1 MMRKFDSSQ
10 DYHQGEAQRQDSA
23 SQQRLLDHTA
33 HYYDV
38 CHNDYLFAWCN
49 RDNLALHYGYW
60 NSKETYQHHQALL
73 NTNKML
79 YQFAN
84 IQSPSRILDAGCG
97 LGGSSLWLAAQGNQV
112 TGITISP
119 KQVAYANKV
128 AKKRKLAHCAQFEQV
143 DFCKTPYPDG
153 SFDVIWGL
161 ESICYALDKSLFLK
175 EAYRLLKKGGQ
186 LIMCDAFL
194 LKSDFT
200 ESEWQTV
207 SRFLKGWVVPNLA
220 KRDDFKQMISDA
232 GFQQIAIE
240 DITQQILPS
249 STHMLKVAKQLGPVQ
264 KISQFLR
271 LRSQT
276 QTDNYQVGF
285 AQYDFFHGG
294 LAEYCIFRATK

>member
-1 MMRKFDSSQ
+1 MHKFDSSQ
-10 DYHQGEAQRQDSA
+10 DHHQGEAKSLDPSSR
-23 SQQRLLDHTA
+23 QRLLDDTV
-33 HYYDV
+33 HYYDT

-60 NSKETYQHHQALL
+60 DSDAPYQHHQALL

-79 YQFAN
+79 YQSAN
-84 IQSPSRILDAGCG
+84 IHPDAHILDAGCG

-112 TGITISP
+112 TGISISQ
-119 KQVAYANKV
+119 KQVDYANKV
-128 AKKRKLAHCAQFEQV
+128 AKKRKLNQLAKFEVADYCQ
-143 DFCKTPYPDG
+143 TPYPDG

-175 EAYRLLKKGGQ
+175 EAYRLLRDGGQ

-200 ESEWQTV
+200 DSEWQTV
-207 SRFLKGWVVPNLA
+207 SRFLKGWVLPNLS
-220 KRDDFKQMISDA
+220 RREDFQQMIEQA
-232 GFQQIAIE
+232 GFKDTTVQ
-240 DITQQILPS
+240 DISQQILPS
-249 STHMLKVAKQLGPVQ
+249 STHMLNVAKRLKPVQ
-264 KISQFLR
+264 KVSRWLK

-276 QTDNYQVGF
+276 QTDNYNVGF

>member
-1 MMRKFDSSQ
+1 MHKFDSRQ
-10 DYHQGEAQRQDSA
+10 DYHQGVAHSQDSS
-23 SQQRLLDHTA
+23 SQQRLLDDTA
-33 HYYDV
+33 HYYDT

-60 NSKETYQHHQALL
+60 DSKAPYQHHQALI
-73 NTNKML
+73 NTNKIL
-79 YQFAN
+79 YQMAN
-84 IQSPSRILDAGCG
+84 IQPPCRILDAGCG

-119 KQVAYANKV
+119 KQVTYANKA
-128 AKKRKLAHCAQFEQV
+128 AKKRKLADLAQFEV
-143 DFCKTPYPDG
+143 ADFCQTPYADG

-200 ESEWQTV
+200 DSEWDTV

-220 KRDDFKQMISDA
+220 SRADFQQMINQA
-232 GFQQIAIE
+232 GFEHTAIE

-249 STHMLKVAKQLGPVQ
+249 STHMRQVAQRLAPVQ
-264 KISQFLR
+264 KLSQWLK

-276 QTDNYQVGF
+276 QTDNYQVGY

-294 LAEYCIFRATK
+294 LAEYCIFKVTK

>member
-1 MMRKFDSSQ
+1 MHKFDSNQ
-10 DYHQGEAQRQDSA
+10 DYHQGVAHSQDSS
-23 SQQRLLDHTA
+23 SQQRLLDDTA
-33 HYYDV
+33 HYYDT

-60 NSKETYQHHQALL
+60 DSKDTYQHHQALL

-84 IQSPSRILDAGCG
+84 IEAPCRILDAGCG

-112 TGITISP
+112 TGITISQ
-119 KQVAYANKV
+119 KQVKYANKV
-128 AKKRKLAHCAQFEQV
+128 AKKRKLAELAHFEIA
-143 DFCKTPYPDG
+143 DFCQTPYADG

-175 EAYRLLKKGGQ
+175 EAYRLLRKGGQ

-200 ESEWQTV
+200 DTEWDTV

-220 KRDDFKQMISDA
+220 NRGDFQQMIDEA
-232 GFQQIAIE
+232 GFEHTAIE

-264 KISQFLR
+264 KISQWLK

-276 QTDNYQVGF
+276 QTDNYQVGV